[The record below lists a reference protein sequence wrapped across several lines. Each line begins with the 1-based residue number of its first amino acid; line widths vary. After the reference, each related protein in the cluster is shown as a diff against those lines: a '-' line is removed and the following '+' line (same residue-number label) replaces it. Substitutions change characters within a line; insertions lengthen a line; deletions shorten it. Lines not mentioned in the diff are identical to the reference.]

1 MDAALAEILMDL
13 NNANEELSN
22 IIENVIMLDNPLRN
36 KLRRK
41 KQMTI
46 IDQIKILQGGMK
58 RTLTRIEEETKKG

>member
-1 MDAALAEILMDL
+1 
-13 NNANEELSN
+13 
-22 IIENVIMLDNPLRN
+22 MLDYPLG
-36 KLRRK
+36 K

>member
-1 MDAALAEILMDL
+1 MDAALAEILLDL
-13 NNANEELSN
+13 NNASEELSN
-22 IIENVIMLDNPLRN
+22 IIENVIMLDYPLG
-36 KLRRK
+36 K